1 MKTEKGF
8 FTGTFIAFIL
18 IPVVV
23 LAVVPSIFAWTI
35 REKNKKSKE
44 RLSCLQN
51 HLDKQMG
58 KIFRLAIAIVISFVS
73 CMTPVIVIFLWNATE
88 PPPFVHFKYL
98 SPFFFP
104 PLFGA
109 FVEFSKSLHLFYLY
123 QELPRLPWAMHS
135 LQWLKPQCINTELKR
150 WRL

>member
-73 CMTPVIVIFLWNATE
+73 CMTPVIVIFMWNATE

-98 SPFFFP
+98 SPFLFF
-104 PLFGA
+104 LFLA
-109 FVEFSKSLHLFYLY
+109 HLSSSVN
-123 QELPRLPWAMHS
+123 PRICFIFTKNYRDCLE
-135 LQWLKPQCINTELKR
+135 QCIHCSG
-150 WRL
+150 